1 MAPMSTAFAT
11 DFVLDAGWCLALELS
26 FAPASVPH
34 LHCWSGFALLRLR
47 RPSTFVTGGALRF

>member
-26 FAPASVPH
+26 FAPASVLH
-34 LHCWSGFALLRLR
+34 LHCWSGFALLSAVSVAAFNLQ
-47 RPSTFVTGGALRF
+47 SW